1 MSAAASVDRYEFQ
14 GRTVTL
20 PCIVRDAGSGN
31 AIFLAPAPAV
41 QALIPGD
48 AFEVV
53 EAAPGQTQVILAVI
67 DYRDNDLGDYNEV
80 GIIFSVRPRHASGD
94 ESGTFIYKLPVNQSF
109 TCEAGC
115 GIWGFP
121 KTVDTIDYDYG
132 DDAITCR
139 LEMAGQHV
147 LTLTIPRG
155 EGSGEGSGEGGGDS
169 EPMQTQTY
177 TYIDGIAHETPF
189 STGGRGMSLNPG
201 GQGVTLEL
209 GDHPLAD
216 ELRGLGLAEASPIL
230 STWTEHMSGSFGTP
244 RKLA

>member
-1 MSAAASVDRYEFQ
+1 MSVDSYEFQ
-14 GRTVTL
+14 GQTVTL

-31 AIFLAPAPAV
+31 AIYLVPAAGV

-53 EAAPGQTQVILAVI
+53 EAAPGQTQAILAII

-80 GIIFSVRPRHASGD
+80 GIIFTVRPRNATGD

-121 KTVDTIDYDYG
+121 KSVDQIDYGYG
-132 DDAITCR
+132 SDAVSCR
-139 LEMAGQHV
+139 LEMDGQHV
-147 LTLTIPRG
+147 FSLTIPRG
-155 EGSGEGSGEGGGDS
+155 DAGIDS
-169 EPMQTQTY
+169 EELQTQTY
-177 TYIDGIAHETPF
+177 TYIDGIPHETPF
-189 STGGRGMSLNPG
+189 TTGGRGMTMNPG
-201 GQGVTLEL
+201 GQGVVLEL

-216 ELRGLGLAEASPIL
+216 ELRGLGLAESSPIL
-230 STWTEHMSGSFGTP
+230 STWTENMKGSFGTP
-244 RKLA
+244 QKLS